1 MNRPLTAMEPE
12 THIPDS
18 QPAERQNIKFA
29 KAWMAR
35 KRQEQQEMIED
46 AKTNPAIIEAFAE
59 LDRRAAERGTRI
71 IRL

>member
-1 MNRPLTAMEPE
+1 MEPE
-12 THIPDS
+12 MHTPTTPPGE
-18 QPAERQNIKFA
+18 QPTVKFA

-35 KRQEQQEMIED
+35 KRQEQQKMIEE
-46 AKTNPAIIEAFAE
+46 AKTDPEISAAFAE